1 MPPFMFNVP
10 LVPAMAEAAALHAP
24 RWNDPTLE
32 AVDCFA
38 VPSSR
43 RNNFRATLPAIIG
56 LYKDRYRDALE
67 PEFMA
72 LVDRLPDAISRFRSD
87 RSTPRT
93 LQHADFRLDNILFDV
108 RGNTH
113 PMATL
118 DWQTLTV
125 GPGIVD
131 VAYFLSAGI
140 RTEASR
146 NRPGTLLSFGT
157 DPPRRAG
164 LRLGS
169 LLAGLSSLHPAWD
182 LDGRCLRSQ
191 RPALRARRRSI
202 PENDPRRLRTGAG
215 SQQLCFLAG
224 LKCFRVK

>member
-1 MPPFMFNVP
+1 
-10 LVPAMAEAAALHAP
+10 MAEAAALHAP

-43 RNNFRATLPAIIG
+43 RKNFRATLPAIIG

-140 RTEASR
+140 
-146 NRPGTLLSFGT
+146 
-157 DPPRRAG
+157 DP
-164 LRLGS
+164 S
-169 LLAGLSSLHPAWD
+169 
-182 LDGRCLRSQ
+182 
-191 RPALRARRRSI
+191 
-202 PENDPRRLRTGAG
+202 ERRLHEIDLVRFYHSELIRRGVQDYGWDRCWQDYRRYTLHGIWMGVVSALSVQRSERGDALFLKMTRGACAQVLDHN
-215 SQQLCFLAG
+215 SFAFWLD
-224 LKCFRVK
+224 